1 MEAWFSQPQCLG
13 EGTAQGTLR
22 GHKAWLFPH
31 APMAGV
37 VPLGVGEG
45 RAEGAEEA
53 REPGGELA
61 SFPGK
66 GSSEETQKPGDTQTQ
81 RQRQRQTDTGGQRGG
96 RGKTKRGPESWA
108 QPGRMEMARAAD
120 MCVVRLKFKREG
132 RGG

>member
-1 MEAWFSQPQCLG
+1 
-13 EGTAQGTLR
+13 
-22 GHKAWLFPH
+22 
-31 APMAGV
+31 MAGV